1 MIELSVY
8 NGNIEVR
15 RPETL
20 TSGRIG
26 HKIHFSFD
34 KKWSNLINK
43 FANFEC
49 GNLSKTVKLPTGD
62 EVTTAIPV
70 EVLQSPGYRLKVGVK
85 GLDENLETLI
95 PTKYA
100 DLGIIHQGSK
110 MPCNSSSDI
119 ATEGE
124 IDEMLNH
131 VFSDDELDIATEE
144 EISEMLYDVFNA

>member
-1 MIELSVY
+1 
-8 NGNIEVR
+8 
-15 RPETL
+15 
-20 TSGRIG
+20 
-26 HKIHFSFD
+26 
-34 KKWSNLINK
+34 
-43 FANFEC
+43 
-49 GNLSKTVKLPTGD
+49 
-62 EVTTAIPV
+62 
-70 EVLQSPGYRLKVGVK
+70 
-85 GLDENLETLI
+85 LDENLETLI